1 MTLRRDITPSAPRT
15 WSAPTPAGF
24 DALERPLD
32 RSLSEVFALFGAAP
46 ALDRPVPVGQL
57 YFPDWDRYEAAMR
70 DIFEREYYTNHGPLA
85 QRLEARLAERLKV
98 KHVVCVTNATIG
110 LIMAC
115 EALELTGKV
124 ILPSFTFIATPQAL
138 SWAGLTPVFCD
149 VDPDSHQV
157 SAELIEPL
165 IDTEVSAILAVN
177 LWGDA
182 CPAVP
187 LQALADRHGIPLFF
201 DSAHSMGCEIGG
213 VPVGN
218 FGAMEVF
225 SFHATKAFSS
235 AEGGCITTNDD
246 ALAARLRNIRSSY
259 GAGPAVSVAK
269 TSNGRMS
276 EAQAAIGLL
285 NLDTFDAALARN
297 HAIFERYRAAIAAIP
312 GASLHVPRHVNA
324 TNHQYVVCEIDEPAF
339 GLSRDALLGLL
350 KAENVIARRYFYP
363 GSHRSVP
370 YVDELPQFVDALL
383 HTDLLNSRLIQLPS
397 GALVTDADVDG
408 MCDRIAA
415 AHRHAAAIKARTTE
429 A

>member
-1 MTLRRDITPSAPRT
+1 MSLLREPPLRPFRARPVPPFQVPAVAP
-15 WSAPTPAGF
+15 
-24 DALERPLD
+24 ALNEA
-32 RSLSEVFALFGAAP
+32 FALFGATP
-46 ALDRPVPVGQL
+46 ALDRPLPVGQL
-57 YFPDWDRYEAAMR
+57 YFPDWDRYEASMR
-70 DIFEREYYTNHGPLA
+70 DIFERQYYTNHGPLA
-85 QRLEARLAERLKV
+85 QQLEARLAERLRV
-98 KHVVCVTNATIG
+98 RHVICVTNATIG

-138 SWAGLTPVFCD
+138 SWTRLTPVFCD
-149 VDPDSHQV
+149 VDPLTHQIT
-157 SAELIEPL
+157 ADRIAPL
-165 IDTEVSAILAVN
+165 IDAEVSAILAVN

-182 CPAVP
+182 CPAAP
-187 LQALADRHGIPLFF
+187 LQALADRHGLKLFF

-218 FGAMEVF
+218 FGALEVF

-246 ALAARLRNIRSSY
+246 ALAAKLRNIRSSY
-259 GAGPAVSVAK
+259 GAGPAVSVVK

-285 NLDTFDAALARN
+285 NLDTFDTALGRN
-297 HAIFERYRAAIAAIP
+297 RASFARYRSRLAPVP
-312 GASLHVPRHVNA
+312 GVTLYEPRHA
-324 TNHQYVVCEIDEPAF
+324 SKTNHQYVVLEIDEARF

-350 KAENVIARRYFYP
+350 KAENIVARRYFYP

-370 YVDELPQFVDALL
+370 YLDELPQFVDSLPE
-383 HTDLLNSRLIQLPS
+383 TDRLNARLIQLPS
-397 GALVTDADVDG
+397 GALVSDADIDAIAE
-408 MCDRIAA
+408 RIATAQQRA
-415 AHRHAAAIKARTTE
+415 ADIVARSSE